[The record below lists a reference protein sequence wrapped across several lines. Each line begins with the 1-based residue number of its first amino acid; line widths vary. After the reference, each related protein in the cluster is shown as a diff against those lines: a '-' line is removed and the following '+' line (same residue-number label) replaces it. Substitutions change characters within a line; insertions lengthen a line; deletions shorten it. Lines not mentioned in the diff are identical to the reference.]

1 MINWGI
7 RKKSALEASDTELIL
22 LLSPSYSFEYTNLAS
37 NIAHSMPG
45 LHRNVWLLTA
55 AQALTLT
62 VNSVIV
68 FVGGIVGSQIAPEEK
83 MATLP
88 VAAAVVGTAL
98 STVPVTL
105 FMRKVGRKRA
115 FTWIL
120 LFSVGIAALCAYA
133 ISIQSFYLFCIST
146 LLTGI
151 TNACVMQF
159 RFASVESVSPS
170 DIPKAASFVLLG
182 GIVAAFLG
190 PEIAVRGKDLLA
202 TEFSGSFLTLG
213 LMFALAC
220 VILQFFVNPI
230 VEKAETQESTRSLRE
245 IAQQPV
251 FWLAI
256 SSGAIGY
263 VIMTFV
269 MTATPV
275 SMHVMDGHSLDHTKS
290 VIQSHIVAMFLP
302 SLFTP
307 WIMKRLGVKKMM
319 LSGLLAYLLCV
330 GVAIWA
336 HDLVNYW
343 VALIAL
349 GIGWNFLFVGGT
361 TLLPLSYRP
370 HERFKV
376 QALNEFMVFGSQAT
390 AALTAGWFI
399 FAFSWETLLLIV
411 IPIAVL
417 EMLLVWRLGK
427 NISV

>member
-1 MINWGI
+1 M
-7 RKKSALEASDTELIL
+7 L
-22 LLSPSYSFEYTNLAS
+22 
-37 NIAHSMPG
+37 G

-68 FVGGIVGSQIAPEEK
+68 FVGGIVGSELAPQEK
-83 MATLP
+83 LATLP
-88 VAAAVVGTAL
+88 VAMGVVGTAL

-105 FMRKVGRKRA
+105 VMRKLGRKRTFSFMLLLSIVIA
-115 FTWIL
+115 FL
-120 LFSVGIAALCAYA
+120 AAYMIHLG
-133 ISIQSFYLFCIST
+133 SFYGFCLST
-146 LLTGI
+146 LLFGI
-151 TNACVMQF
+151 TNAGTMQF
-159 RFASVESVSPS
+159 RFAAVESVAPS

-182 GIVAAFLG
+182 GIVAAFIG
-190 PEIAVRGKDLLA
+190 PEIAVRGKDWLEA
-202 TEFSGSFLTLG
+202 AFSGSFLG
-213 LMFALAC
+213 LAVLFGLALL
-220 VILQFFVNPI
+220 ILQGFVNPQ
-230 VEKAETQESTRSLRE
+230 VEESDQQEAPRTLKI

-275 SMHVMDGHSLDHTKS
+275 SMHVMDGHSLQHTKS

-307 WIMKRLGVKKMM
+307 WIIKRLGVKRMM
-319 LSGLLAYLLCV
+319 VVGLLTYLICV
-330 GVAIWA
+330 VIAIWA

-361 TLLPLSYRP
+361 TLLPRSYQP

-376 QALNEFMVFGSQAT
+376 QALNEFIVFGSQAT

-399 FAFSWETLLLIV
+399 FAFGWETLLLTV
-411 IPIAVL
+411 IPIVVVEL
-417 EMLLVWRLGK
+417 ILIWRLGRR
-427 NISV
+427 V

>member
-1 MINWGI
+1 M
-7 RKKSALEASDTELIL
+7 L
-22 LLSPSYSFEYTNLAS
+22 
-37 NIAHSMPG
+37 G

-68 FVGGIVGSQIAPEEK
+68 FVGGIVGSQLAPKEE

-88 VAAAVVGTAL
+88 VALGVIGTAL
-98 STVPVTL
+98 STVPVSL

-115 FTWIL
+115 FTIML
-120 LFSVGIAALCAYA
+120 LFSVAIAGLATYML
-133 ISIQSFYLFCIST
+133 SIGSFYGFCFST
-146 LLTGI
+146 LLFGV
-151 TNACVMQF
+151 TNAGVMQF
-159 RFASVESVSPS
+159 RFAAIESVSPS

-190 PEIAVRGKDLLA
+190 PELAVRAKDLLS
-202 TEFSGSFLTLG
+202 TEFSGSFLG
-213 LMFALAC
+213 LAVLFALAC
-220 VILQFFVNPI
+220 LILQGFVNPK
-230 VEKAETQESTRSLRE
+230 VETEVSDEKPRPLKE
-245 IAQQPV
+245 IIKQPV

-275 SMHVMDGHSLDHTKS
+275 SMHVMDGHSLEDTKM
-290 VIQSHIVAMFLP
+290 VIQSHIAAMFLP
-302 SLFTP
+302 SLLTA
-307 WIMKRLGVKKMM
+307 WIIRKLGVKWMM
-319 LSGLLAYLLCV
+319 IVGLLSYLVCV
-330 GVAIWA
+330 GIAFMS

-361 TLLPLSYRP
+361 TLLPQSYKP

-376 QALNEFMVFGSQAT
+376 QALNEFVVFGSQAT

-399 FAFSWETLLLIV
+399 FAFGWETLLTFV
-411 IPIAVL
+411 IPIVIIQCVVL
-417 EMLLVWRLGK
+417 FRFGR
-427 NISV
+427 NS

>member
-1 MINWGI
+1 M
-7 RKKSALEASDTELIL
+7 L
-22 LLSPSYSFEYTNLAS
+22 
-37 NIAHSMPG
+37 G

-68 FVGGIVGSQIAPEEK
+68 FVGGIVGSQLAPKEE

-88 VAAAVVGTAL
+88 VALGVVGTAL

-105 FMRKVGRKRA
+105 FMRKLGRKRA
-115 FTWIL
+115 FTLML
-120 LFSVGIAALCAYA
+120 LFSIGIACLAAYML
-133 ISIQSFYLFCIST
+133 SIGSFYGFCFST
-146 LLTGI
+146 LLFGV
-151 TNACVMQF
+151 TNAGVMQF
-159 RFASVESVSPS
+159 RFAAIESVSPS

-190 PEIAVRGKDLLA
+190 PELAVRAKDLLSA
-202 TEFSGSFLTLG
+202 EFSGSFLVLAV
-213 LMFALAC
+213 LFALAC
-220 VILQFFVNPI
+220 LILQGFVNPE
-230 VEKAETQESTRSLRE
+230 VETEVSDEKPRSLKE
-245 IAQQPV
+245 ITKQPV

-256 SSGAIGY
+256 SAGAIGY

-275 SMHVMDGHSLDHTKS
+275 SMHVMDGHSLEDTKT

-302 SLFTP
+302 SLFTA
-307 WIMKRLGVKKMM
+307 WIIRKLGVKWMM
-319 LSGLLAYLLCV
+319 IAGLFSYLVCV
-330 GVAIWA
+330 GIAFMS

-361 TLLPLSYRP
+361 TLLPQSYKP

-376 QALNEFMVFGSQAT
+376 QALNEFVVFGSQAT

-399 FAFSWETLLLIV
+399 FAFGWETLLMFV
-411 IPIAVL
+411 IPIVIIQC
-417 EMLLVWRLGK
+417 VVIFRFGRNSK
-427 NISV
+427 V